1 MRKRFQETLMTIRML
16 TTGAVLG
23 AIGLC
28 GCATTTGTP
37 SKSAAASAN
46 CTESVAGRT
55 LPENPCTTPG
65 ERSYS
70 QTDLQ
75 NTGKTTVGGAL
86 PLLDPALTVR
96 H

>member
-1 MRKRFQETLMTIRML
+1 MTIRMR
-16 TTGAVLG
+16 TTSALLG
-23 AIGLC
+23 AFALC
-28 GCATTTGTP
+28 SCATTPSPP
-37 SKSAAASAN
+37 SKSIAASGN
-46 CTESVAGRT
+46 CTEPAAGSNT
-55 LPENPCTTPG
+55 LANNPCTTPG

-75 NTGKTTVGGAL
+75 NTGKTTVGDAL